1 MIDLTSK
8 KQTMPNL
15 YNIFGTIKI
24 AIKNQTKGIRMSEES
39 ILAGLNPQQKQ
50 AVKTTEGPLLV
61 VAGAGSGK
69 TSVLTRRIAYLVNE
83 KGILPWNI
91 LAITFTNKAAAEM
104 RERERDLLGTP
115 AESIWM
121 STFHALCVRILRRD
135 AEKIGYSQNFSIADA
150 AEQLT
155 LIKHIEKELNINP
168 KMYEPR
174 RVLSAISN
182 AKNALL
188 TPDALKASSS
198 MPFEKI
204 TAQIYQEYQKRLKH
218 DQIMD
223 FDDLIMQTLVL
234 FKTDATVLHY
244 YQAKFHYLLV
254 DEYQD
259 TNQAQYELCHQL
271 AAQHKNICVVGD
283 ADQSI
288 YGWRGANLENI
299 MNFEHDYQ
307 NDGVQTIKLE
317 QNYRS
322 TGHILA
328 AANAVIKNN
337 RNRKAK
343 KLWTDQGEGE
353 KITYYRAQSGEDE
366 AHFIIS
372 KIQEEVE
379 NKNRSYRDFAIL
391 YRTNAQSRTVEEAF
405 VKSNIPYQIVGGHK
419 FYDRKEIMD
428 VMAYLKLV
436 SNPSDTMSF
445 NRIVNTPKRGIG
457 NVSIEKFTNF
467 AQTSNL
473 SLLEAFNHVGISGLS
488 VRIAAKLSDFGAK
501 LKDAIEYSR
510 NHSVTGLTE
519 KILQDFGYIEAL
531 KAEHTIEAETRLEN
545 LDEFLSV
552 TKRFDDQYDQDN
564 QSEILSDF
572 LAEVS
577 LLSDQDDLANNDQ
590 QVALMTLHAAKGL
603 EFPVVFLVGME
614 DGLFPLSRALLEDD
628 QLEEE
633 RRLAYVG
640 ITRARQQLYLTN
652 AYSRTMFG
660 RTQNNQ
666 PSRFLDE
673 IDEADLKIEGA
684 SFPTL
689 GSDSFQTQAAPFA
702 NVAERARAQVYT
714 PKIKPAGAVGAEKKG
729 WNVGDQ
735 VKHKAWGLGVVV
747 KANGSGE
754 DMELDIAF
762 KEKGIK
768 RLLAAFAPIKKV

>member
-1 MIDLTSK
+1 MK
-8 KQTMPNL
+8 EFK
-15 YNIFGTIKI
+15 
-24 AIKNQTKGIRMSEES
+24 MSAES
-39 ILAGLNPQQKQ
+39 ILAGLNPQQKK
-50 AVKTTEGPLLV
+50 AVQITEGPLLV

-69 TSVLTRRIAYLVNE
+69 TSVLTRRIAYLVAE
-83 KGILPWNI
+83 KGIAPWNI
-91 LAITFTNKAAAEM
+91 LAITFTNKAATEM
-104 RERERDLLGTP
+104 REREHKLLGQQ
-115 AESIWM
+115 ADGIWM

-135 AEKIGYSQNFSIADA
+135 AEKIGYTSNFSIADS

-155 LIKHIEKELNINP
+155 LIKHIQKEQNINP

-174 RVLSAISN
+174 RILSAISN
-182 AKNALL
+182 GKNDLL
-188 TPDALKASSS
+188 TPDAYSASAAS
-198 MPFEKI
+198 PFEKV
-204 TAQIYQEYQKRLKH
+204 TAQVYQEYQKRLKN

-234 FKTDATVLHY
+234 FKTDPAVLHY
-244 YQAKFHYLLV
+244 YQNKFRYLLV

-259 TNQAQYELCHQL
+259 TNQAQYELCHAL
-271 AAQHKNICVVGD
+271 AAQYKNICVVGD

-288 YGWRGANLENI
+288 YGWRGANMENI
-299 MNFEHDYQ
+299 MNFEKDYHDA
-307 NDGVQTIKLE
+307 GVQTVKLE

-337 RNRKAK
+337 SNRKAK
-343 KLWTDQGEGE
+343 KLWTDQGEGA
-353 KITYYRAQSGEDE
+353 KVTYYRAQSGDDE

-379 NKNRSYRDFAIL
+379 EKKRSYHDFAVL
-391 YRTNAQSRTVEEAF
+391 YRTNAQSRTVEESF
-405 VKSNIPYQIVGGHK
+405 VKSNVPYQIVGGHK

-428 VMAYLKLV
+428 IMAYLKLV
-436 SNPSDTMSF
+436 ANPSDSMSF
-445 NRIVNTPKRGIG
+445 NRIINTPKRGIG
-457 NVSIEKFTNF
+457 PVSVRRFLDF
-467 AQTSNL
+467 ARENNL
-473 SLLEAFNHVGISGLS
+473 SILGAFDHITMSGITT
-488 VRIAAKLSDFGAK
+488 RAAAKLSDFGAK
-501 LKDAIEYSR
+501 LRDAI
-510 NHSVTGLTE
+510 NFAKDHSVTGLTE
-519 KILQDFGYIEAL
+519 KILQDFGYTAAL

-552 TKRFDDQYDQDN
+552 TKRFDDEYEENDDSDETEN
-564 QSEILSDF
+564 ALSDF

-577 LLSDQDDLANNDQ
+577 LLSDQDDLANNDD

-614 DGLFPLSRALLEDD
+614 DGLFPLSRALMEDD

-640 ITRARQQLYLTN
+640 ITRAKRELFLTN
-652 AYSRTMFG
+652 AYSRMMYG
-660 RTQNNQ
+660 RMQNNP
-666 PSRFLDE
+666 PSRFLEE
-673 IDEADLKIEGA
+673 IDQDDLDIEN
-684 SFPTL
+684 SVPITF
-689 GSDSFQTQAAPFA
+689 SNDNYQTQTAPFA
-702 NVAERARAQVYT
+702 NSDERARAQVYT

-735 VKHKAWGLGVVV
+735 VEHKSWGKGVVTKV
-747 KANGSGE
+747 NGKGE

-762 KEKGIK
+762 SGKGIK

>member
-1 MIDLTSK
+1 
-8 KQTMPNL
+8 
-15 YNIFGTIKI
+15 
-24 AIKNQTKGIRMSEES
+24 MSEES
-39 ILAGLNPQQKQ
+39 ILAGLNPQQEQ

-69 TSVLTRRIAYLVNE
+69 TSVLTRRIAYLVE
-83 KGILPWNI
+83 KKGVLPWNI
-91 LAITFTNKAAAEM
+91 LAITFTNKAASEM
-104 RERERDLLGTP
+104 RAREQKLLGSQ
-115 AESIWM
+115 AADIWM
-121 STFHALCVRILRRD
+121 STFHAMCVRILRRD
-135 AEKIGYSQNFSIADA
+135 AEKIGYNNNFSIADS

-155 LIKHIEKELNINP
+155 LIKHIEKELNVNP
-168 KMYEPR
+168 KTYEPK
-174 RVLSAISN
+174 RVLSTISN
-182 AKNALL
+182 AKNDLL
-188 TPDALKASSS
+188 TPDEFEANKTL
-198 MPFEKI
+198 PFEKVA
-204 TAQIYQEYQKRLKH
+204 AQIYHEYQKRLKH

-234 FKTDATVLHY
+234 FKTDETVLHY
-244 YQAKFHYLLV
+244 YQNKFRYLLI

-259 TNQAQYELCHQL
+259 TNRAQYELCHKL
-271 AAQHKNICVVGD
+271 AAKYKNICVVGD

-288 YGWRGANLENI
+288 YGWRGANMENI
-299 MNFEHDYQ
+299 MNFEQDYR
-307 NDGVQTIKLE
+307 NDGVQTVKLE

-322 TGHILA
+322 TGHILS

-343 KLWTDQGEGE
+343 KLWTDQGDGE

-372 KIQEEVE
+372 KIQEKTE
-379 NKNRSYRDFAIL
+379 KAHFSYSNFAVL

-428 VMAYLKLV
+428 IMAYLKLIA
-436 SNPSDTMSF
+436 NPSDTLSF

-457 NVSIEKFTNF
+457 NVSVEKFISF
-467 AQTSNL
+467 AQTNGL
-473 SLLEAFNHVGISGLS
+473 SLLDTFNHIGMAGLS
-488 VRIAAKLSDFGAK
+488 VRVADKLSDFGVK
-501 LKDAIEYSR
+501 LRDAINYAES
-510 NHSVTGLTE
+510 HSVTGLTE
-519 KILQDFGYIEAL
+519 KILQDFGYTKAL
-531 KAEHTIEAETRLEN
+531 KDEKTIEAETRLEN

-552 TKRFDDQYDQDN
+552 TKRFDDQYEASDDT
-564 QSEILSDF
+564 SALSDF

-577 LLSDQDDLANNDQ
+577 LLSDQDDLANNND

-603 EFPVVFLVGME
+603 EFPIVFLIGME

-640 ITRARQQLYLTN
+640 ITRAQKQLFLTN
-652 AYSRTMFG
+652 AYSRMMYG
-660 RTQNNQ
+660 RMQNNQ
-666 PSRFLDE
+666 PSKFLEE
-673 IDEADLKIEGA
+673 IDQADLNLESSVSERITNPD
-684 SFPTL
+684 FHV
-689 GSDSFQTQAAPFA
+689 QTAPFA
-702 NVAERARAQVYT
+702 NIDERARAQVYT
-714 PKIKPAGAVGAEKKG
+714 PKVKAAGAIGAEKKG

-735 VKHKAWGLGVVV
+735 VEHKAWGRGVVTKV
-747 KANGSGE
+747 SGKGE

-762 KEKGIK
+762 KDQGIK

>member
-1 MIDLTSK
+1 
-8 KQTMPNL
+8 
-15 YNIFGTIKI
+15 
-24 AIKNQTKGIRMSEES
+24 MSEES